1 MKKTILFCL
10 TLLAIWP
17 PRSQQWT
24 TSGSNTVAVNGT
36 IEARKVLVTQ
46 ANPFPDYVFDS
57 GYRLP
62 SLEELN
68 RYILSNH
75 HLPEVPSADSIEK
88 SGLDVGAG
96 QVILLKKIEELTL
109 YLIQQGKK
117 VEVARQ
123 DNLRLAERLE
133 KLKAENRIFRRKI
146 NDKK

>member
-1 MKKTILFCL
+1 
-10 TLLAIWP
+10 
-17 PRSQQWT
+17 
-24 TSGSNTVAVNGT
+24 VAVNGT